1 MEHKNITKENLTD
14 KAFSR
19 LMLTSILSI
28 LVCLVCLCSTTWAW
42 FSATI
47 PSESNLL
54 STAADCQLLVS
65 VTPTGSDTTTDIVFG
80 ESKTFTKG
88 EYDVLMTLPAGSAS
102 GYLVIY
108 DNHDNRYYSPYIL
121 QFTDS
126 DVKSV
131 SFKLVVEDGYTAKLT
146 SKWGICA
153 EDPSVTD
160 GGVLN
165 ISDGEE
171 QTEPIIEN
179 TNQETE
185 ETFSSET
192 EEAVS

>member
-1 MEHKNITKENLTD
+1 MAKDKVNNENLTD
-14 KAFSR
+14 KAVSR
-19 LMLTSILSI
+19 LMLTSIISI
-28 LVCLVCLCSTTWAW
+28 LVCIVCLCSTTWAW
-42 FSATI
+42 FSSTV
-47 PSESNLL
+47 PSESNML
-54 STAADCQLLVS
+54 STAADCQLLVC

-102 GYLVIY
+102 GYLAIY
-108 DNHDNRYYSPYIL
+108 DNHGNRYYSPYIL

-131 SFKLVVEDGYTAKLT
+131 SFKLVVGDASTAKLT

-153 EDPSVTD
+153 EEPSVMD

-165 ISDGEE
+165 ISDVEE
-171 QTEPIIEN
+171 QTESIVEN

-185 ETFSSET
+185 EISSVET
-192 EEAVS
+192 E